1 MVEIDECLL
10 VRRKNNAGH
19 LVREQWVFGG
29 YNIATKVGFMVPVD
43 RRDAAN
49 LLPIIQQYITPGT
62 TIISDLRAAYNTIET
77 LGYQHL
83 IVNHS
88 VNFVDPTT
96 GACTNHIESVWKK
109 AET

>member
-29 YNIATKVGFMVPVD
+29 YNIAMKVGFMVPVD
-43 RRDAAN
+43 RRDAAT

-62 TIISDLRAAYNTIET
+62 SVAAAS
-77 LGYQHL
+77 LGR
-83 IVNHS
+83 
-88 VNFVDPTT
+88 P
-96 GACTNHIESVWKK
+96 GAAKIFQILC
-109 AET
+109 